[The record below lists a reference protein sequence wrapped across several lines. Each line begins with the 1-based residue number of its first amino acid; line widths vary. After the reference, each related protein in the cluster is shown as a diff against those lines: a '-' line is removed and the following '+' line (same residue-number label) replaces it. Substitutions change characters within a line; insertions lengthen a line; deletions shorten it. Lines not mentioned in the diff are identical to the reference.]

1 MEKLLEEV
9 QSRLKMED
17 GEFNSYL
24 EDIEH
29 TTKILK
35 DEGVEFLPDFKLVF
49 YAHIVSLAKRLKEN
63 IPLNCGDDCPE
74 DEVEKEAI
82 AISEKII
89 FPLAEKYKRELERM
103 EITLAGIQLQLAL
116 EMQKE
121 N

>member
-1 MEKLLEEV
+1 MEKLLKDV

-17 GEFNSYL
+17 EEFNSYL
-24 EDIEH
+24 SDVEH
-29 TTKILK
+29 TTQILK
-35 DEGVEFLPDFKLVF
+35 EEGVEFLPDFKLVF

-89 FPLAEKYKRELERM
+89 FPLAEKYERELERM
-103 EITLAGIQLQLAL
+103 EIILAGIQLQLAL

>member
-103 EITLAGIQLQLAL
+103 EIILAGIQLQLAL